1 MGRERHEL
9 RASAAL
15 SNHNSAEDDK
25 DARLWNEFVAEVKK
39 LAAEPRFED
48 LGWGIDVDAEEASVY
63 GWPED
68 PDDEEATP

>member
-1 MGRERHEL
+1 MGRETREL

-25 DARLWNEFVAEVKK
+25 DARLWNEFVDEVKK
-39 LAAEPRFED
+39 LAADPRFAD
-48 LGWGIDVDAEEASVY
+48 LGWGIDVMAEEAHVE

-68 PDDEEATP
+68 DEESDS